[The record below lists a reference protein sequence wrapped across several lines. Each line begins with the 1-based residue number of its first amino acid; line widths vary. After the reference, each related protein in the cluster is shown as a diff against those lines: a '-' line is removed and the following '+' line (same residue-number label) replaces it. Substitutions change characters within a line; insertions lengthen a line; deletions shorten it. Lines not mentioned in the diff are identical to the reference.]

1 MKEKKKKISKDK
13 LRDFSLFALSL
24 LIVIHLLDLA
34 MDTDEADARSDIKR
48 REDNQEVCEEIPTAP
63 RYVLDGEKDK
73 HRPQNEISDSHIQW

>member
-34 MDTDEADARSDIKR
+34 VDTDEADA
-48 REDNQEVCEEIPTAP
+48 
-63 RYVLDGEKDK
+63 
-73 HRPQNEISDSHIQW
+73 